1 MEDKKQVVNEP
12 GLRSVLCRWS
22 NELMQDDGDLWQ
34 IVRQQDELKVKLLR
48 AQSVVAECKAG
59 LADLERR
66 LERRAVSSPIDER
79 QRHSTAA
86 NSTGNARSRKSR
98 SVEDPIDQNAGAVF
112 SSRSWDR

>member
-1 MEDKKQVVNEP
+1 MV
-12 GLRSVLCRWS
+12 
-22 NELMQDDGDLWQ
+22 NELMQDDWDPEK

-66 LERRAVSSPIDER
+66 LERRGVSSPIDER
-79 QRHSTAA
+79 QRATN
-86 NSTGNARSRKSR
+86 NSTRNARPRKSR
-98 SVEDPIDQNAGAVF
+98 SVDDPVEQDAAATF